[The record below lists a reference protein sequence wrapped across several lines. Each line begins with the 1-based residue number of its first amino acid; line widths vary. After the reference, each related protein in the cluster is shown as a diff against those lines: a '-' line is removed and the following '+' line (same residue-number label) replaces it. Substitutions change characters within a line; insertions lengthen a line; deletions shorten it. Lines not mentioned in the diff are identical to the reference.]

1 MAKNIEPKLKK
12 IGDYLKLEEDT
23 VFTIPEYQRAYSWG
37 IDNCDK
43 LWQDIND
50 FVESE
55 SKDRYFF
62 GTIIINCQDNDTKYG
77 LIDGQQRTT
86 TFLLLLKAL
95 LVRIN
100 IAIERTASDEDS
112 ASLCRGLQE
121 RRRRIMGI
129 LYKAETEDISD
140 KPDAAKDAE
149 ICRRGIILENFSIN
163 EQYKTELSTILQ
175 ATDYASA
182 EARVIKIKYKQKD
195 NRYTNFFR
203 NFKFFYGNISEL
215 SDSQLN
221 SIAKSITDNCEV
233 IEIKSWQ
240 VEQAITMFNSLNS
253 DGLPLYDSDIISAKL
268 YAEAEKRGKEKEFA
282 DLWKQLNNCIN
293 ELESTRIA
301 DINSILMARF
311 LNAGEYKFFPEVI
324 LAANLTDGTKD
335 FDELTLFHESLQSGQ
350 TWNKSIGNFQFN
362 ISRHASKNVL
372 NQYDRL
378 PRIERIYLAHIKFDE
393 SVCELMRIDG
403 NHRLSAADDVPID
416 FTLPFCL
423 LLFRNPSEN
432 DQFTRAIFHNINA
445 KQIPLKLEENLKV
458 ILESPQ
464 VFSDD
469 TLIRDPSFGW
479 KYYLAR
485 KTLQSVDFSYFPAI
499 SSYIS
504 QAKCSFFVDLFGFLL
519 KNQSVE
525 ENDSAISK
533 VRTQLVEVERALIE
547 SEITATTTNIAVIG
561 ALAYYRLTNES
572 KYRGFL
578 SWIKKNNIGN
588 VEKLHIDDVI
598 NLYDEI
604 YKYVPKK
611 VFLARWY
618 PAETDAEYK
627 QSVYRID
634 AIKEVIDELG
644 LQLTDLGT
652 RDTGTFDIREVMY
665 HDIRECDIFIAD
677 LTGARHNVMI
687 EVGYALKHID
697 TGRMV
702 FYFQETDS
710 CKNVPFDVNHFSYDK
725 IEDSVEIKAKTKARI
740 MKILEQAKNGEI

>member
-112 ASLCRGLQE
+112 ASLCLGLQE

-175 ATDYASA
+175 ATDYTSA

-203 NFKFFYGNISEL
+203 NFKFFYGKISEL

-301 DINSILMARF
+301 DINSILMQYMYYIRTVNKETISETGAINVTTPGLRRYFTEVNKMPITDPIGMCSDMVKLVKVWKKVSEYPQMKVLLKFNENTKLFLASYFFRF
-311 LNAGEYKFFPEVI
+311 DEDNITEELVEPILECLLRLFSLLELVDVGYSSKYFKTFLFGAEVKLVSKSTTVDAITQDFNEHIRSNWDKETIWAALHDYDGNVLVYLNEFLFAKEKGLSFT
-324 LAANLTDGTKD
+324 LGTKYD
-335 FDELTLFHESLQSGQ
+335 IEHIMPYSGNNLQEIRKDAEIDSEEEFYGVV
-350 TWNKSIGNFQFN
+350 NKLGNKILLEEKINRAIGN
-362 ISRHASKNVL
+362 
-372 NQYDRL
+372 
-378 PRIERIYLAHIKFDE
+378 EW
-393 SVCELMRIDG
+393 
-403 NHRLSAADDVPID
+403 
-416 FTLPFCL
+416 
-423 LLFRNPSEN
+423 FRTKVS
-432 DQFTRAIFHNINA
+432 T
-445 KQIPLKLEENLKV
+445 KLENKTGY
-458 ILESPQ
+458 IDS
-464 VFSDD
+464 
-469 TLIRDPSFGW
+469 
-479 KYYLAR
+479 KYPIA
-485 KTLQSVDFSYFPAI
+485 
-499 SSYIS
+499 
-504 QAKCSFFVDLFGFLL
+504 
-519 KNQSVE
+519 
-525 ENDSAISK
+525 
-533 VRTQLVEVERALIE
+533 RAL
-547 SEITATTTNIAVIG
+547 V
-561 ALAYYRLTNES
+561 S
-572 KYRGFL
+572 KYQ
-578 SWIKKNNIGN
+578 SANKPYWKK
-588 VEKLHIDDVI
+588 DDI
-598 NLYDEI
+598 MS
-604 YKYVPKK
+604 
-611 VFLARWY
+611 A
-618 PAETDAEYK
+618 TDKA
-627 QSVYRID
+627 SDRI
-634 AIKEVIDELG
+634 VS
-644 LQLTDLGT
+644 
-652 RDTGTFDIREVMY
+652 F
-665 HDIRECDIFIAD
+665 IF
-677 LTGARHNVMI
+677 
-687 EVGYALKHID
+687 
-697 TGRMV
+697 
-702 FYFQETDS
+702 
-710 CKNVPFDVNHFSYDK
+710 
-725 IEDSVEIKAKTKARI
+725 
-740 MKILEQAKNGEI
+740 GE

>member
-203 NFKFFYGNISEL
+203 NFKFFYGKISEL

-301 DINSILMARF
+301 DINSILMQYMYYIRTVNKETISETGAINVTTPGLRRYFTEVNKMPITDPIGMCSDMVKLVKVWKKVSEYPQMKVLLKFNENTKLFLASYFFRF
-311 LNAGEYKFFPEVI
+311 DEDNITEELVEPILGCLLRLFSLLELVDVGYSSKYFKTFLFGAEVKLVSKSTTVDAITQDFNEHIRSNWDKETIWAALHDYDGNVLVYLNEFLFAKEKGLSFT
-324 LAANLTDGTKD
+324 LGTKYD
-335 FDELTLFHESLQSGQ
+335 IEHIMPYSGNNLQEIRKDAEIDSEEEFYGVV
-350 TWNKSIGNFQFN
+350 NKLGNKILLEEKINRAIGN
-362 ISRHASKNVL
+362 
-372 NQYDRL
+372 
-378 PRIERIYLAHIKFDE
+378 EW
-393 SVCELMRIDG
+393 
-403 NHRLSAADDVPID
+403 
-416 FTLPFCL
+416 
-423 LLFRNPSEN
+423 FRTKVS
-432 DQFTRAIFHNINA
+432 T
-445 KQIPLKLEENLKV
+445 KLENKTGY
-458 ILESPQ
+458 IDS
-464 VFSDD
+464 
-469 TLIRDPSFGW
+469 
-479 KYYLAR
+479 KYPIA
-485 KTLQSVDFSYFPAI
+485 
-499 SSYIS
+499 
-504 QAKCSFFVDLFGFLL
+504 
-519 KNQSVE
+519 
-525 ENDSAISK
+525 
-533 VRTQLVEVERALIE
+533 RAL
-547 SEITATTTNIAVIG
+547 V
-561 ALAYYRLTNES
+561 S
-572 KYRGFL
+572 KYQ
-578 SWIKKNNIGN
+578 SANKPYWKK
-588 VEKLHIDDVI
+588 DDI
-598 NLYDEI
+598 MST
-604 YKYVPKK
+604 
-611 VFLARWY
+611 
-618 PAETDAEYK
+618 TDKA
-627 QSVYRID
+627 SDRI
-634 AIKEVIDELG
+634 VS
-644 LQLTDLGT
+644 
-652 RDTGTFDIREVMY
+652 F
-665 HDIRECDIFIAD
+665 IF
-677 LTGARHNVMI
+677 
-687 EVGYALKHID
+687 
-697 TGRMV
+697 
-702 FYFQETDS
+702 
-710 CKNVPFDVNHFSYDK
+710 
-725 IEDSVEIKAKTKARI
+725 
-740 MKILEQAKNGEI
+740 GE

>member
-1 MAKNIEPKLKK
+1 MSKNIEPKLKK

-140 KPDAAKDAE
+140 KPDAAKDSE
-149 ICRRGIILENFSIN
+149 ICHREIILENFSIN

-203 NFKFFYGNISEL
+203 NFKFFYGKISEL

-282 DLWKQLNNCIN
+282 DLWKKLNNCIN

-301 DINSILMARF
+301 DINSILMQYMYYIRTVNKETISETGAINVTTPGLRRYFTEINKMPITDPIGMCSDMVKLAKVWKKVSEYPQMKVLLKFNENTKLFLASYFFRF
-311 LNAGEYKFFPEVI
+311 DEDNITEEFVEPILECLLRLFSLLELVDVGYSSKYFKTFLFGTEVKLVSKSTTVDAITQDFNEHIRSNWDKETIWAALHDYDGNVLVYLNEFLFAKEKGLSFT
-324 LAANLTDGTKD
+324 LGTKYD
-335 FDELTLFHESLQSGQ
+335 IEHIMPYSGNNLQEIRKDAEINSEEEFYGVV
-350 TWNKSIGNFQFN
+350 NKLGNKILLEEKINRAIGN
-362 ISRHASKNVL
+362 
-372 NQYDRL
+372 
-378 PRIERIYLAHIKFDE
+378 EW
-393 SVCELMRIDG
+393 
-403 NHRLSAADDVPID
+403 
-416 FTLPFCL
+416 
-423 LLFRNPSEN
+423 FRTKVS
-432 DQFTRAIFHNINA
+432 T
-445 KQIPLKLEENLKV
+445 KLENKTGY
-458 ILESPQ
+458 IDS
-464 VFSDD
+464 
-469 TLIRDPSFGW
+469 
-479 KYYLAR
+479 KYPIA
-485 KTLQSVDFSYFPAI
+485 
-499 SSYIS
+499 
-504 QAKCSFFVDLFGFLL
+504 
-519 KNQSVE
+519 
-525 ENDSAISK
+525 
-533 VRTQLVEVERALIE
+533 RAL
-547 SEITATTTNIAVIG
+547 V
-561 ALAYYRLTNES
+561 S
-572 KYRGFL
+572 KYQ
-578 SWIKKNNIGN
+578 SANKPYWKK
-588 VEKLHIDDVI
+588 DDI
-598 NLYDEI
+598 MST
-604 YKYVPKK
+604 
-611 VFLARWY
+611 
-618 PAETDAEYK
+618 TDKA
-627 QSVYRID
+627 SDRI
-634 AIKEVIDELG
+634 V
-644 LQLTDLGT
+644 
-652 RDTGTFDIREVMY
+652 RF
-665 HDIRECDIFIAD
+665 IF
-677 LTGARHNVMI
+677 
-687 EVGYALKHID
+687 
-697 TGRMV
+697 
-702 FYFQETDS
+702 
-710 CKNVPFDVNHFSYDK
+710 
-725 IEDSVEIKAKTKARI
+725 
-740 MKILEQAKNGEI
+740 GE

>member
-203 NFKFFYGNISEL
+203 NFKFFYGKISEL

-301 DINSILMARF
+301 DINSILMQYMYYIRTVNKETISETGAINVTTPGLRRYFTEVNKMPITDPIGMCSDMVKLVKVWKKVSEYPQMKVLLKFNENTKLFLASYFFRF
-311 LNAGEYKFFPEVI
+311 DEDNITEELVEPILECLLRLFSLLELVDVGYSSKYFKTFLFGAEVKLVSKSTTVDAITQDFNEHIRSNWDKETIWEALHDYDGNVLVYLNEFLFAKEKGLSFT
-324 LAANLTDGTKD
+324 LGTKYD
-335 FDELTLFHESLQSGQ
+335 IEHIMPYSGNNLQEIRKDAEIDSEEEFYGVV
-350 TWNKSIGNFQFN
+350 NKLGNKILLEEKINRAIGN
-362 ISRHASKNVL
+362 
-372 NQYDRL
+372 
-378 PRIERIYLAHIKFDE
+378 EW
-393 SVCELMRIDG
+393 
-403 NHRLSAADDVPID
+403 
-416 FTLPFCL
+416 
-423 LLFRNPSEN
+423 FRTKVS
-432 DQFTRAIFHNINA
+432 T
-445 KQIPLKLEENLKV
+445 KLENKTGY
-458 ILESPQ
+458 IDS
-464 VFSDD
+464 
-469 TLIRDPSFGW
+469 
-479 KYYLAR
+479 KYPIA
-485 KTLQSVDFSYFPAI
+485 
-499 SSYIS
+499 
-504 QAKCSFFVDLFGFLL
+504 
-519 KNQSVE
+519 
-525 ENDSAISK
+525 
-533 VRTQLVEVERALIE
+533 RAL
-547 SEITATTTNIAVIG
+547 V
-561 ALAYYRLTNES
+561 S
-572 KYRGFL
+572 KYQ
-578 SWIKKNNIGN
+578 SANKPYWKK
-588 VEKLHIDDVI
+588 DDI
-598 NLYDEI
+598 MST
-604 YKYVPKK
+604 
-611 VFLARWY
+611 
-618 PAETDAEYK
+618 TDKA
-627 QSVYRID
+627 SDRI
-634 AIKEVIDELG
+634 VS
-644 LQLTDLGT
+644 
-652 RDTGTFDIREVMY
+652 F
-665 HDIRECDIFIAD
+665 IF
-677 LTGARHNVMI
+677 
-687 EVGYALKHID
+687 
-697 TGRMV
+697 
-702 FYFQETDS
+702 
-710 CKNVPFDVNHFSYDK
+710 
-725 IEDSVEIKAKTKARI
+725 
-740 MKILEQAKNGEI
+740 GE

>member
-203 NFKFFYGNISEL
+203 NFKFFYGKISEL

-301 DINSILMARF
+301 DINSILMQYMYYIRTVNKETISETGAINVTTPGLRRYFTEINKMPITDPIGMCSDMVKLVKVWKKVSEYPQMKVLLKFNENTKLFLASYFFRF
-311 LNAGEYKFFPEVI
+311 DEDNITEELVEPILECLLRLFSLLELVDVGYSSKYFKTFLFGVEVKLVSKSTTVDAITQDFNEHIRSNWDKEIIWAALHDYDGNVLVYLNEFLFAKEKGLSFT
-324 LAANLTDGTKD
+324 LGTKYD
-335 FDELTLFHESLQSGQ
+335 IEHIMPYSGNNLQEIRKDAEIDSEEEFYGVV
-350 TWNKSIGNFQFN
+350 NKLGNKILLEEKINRAIGN
-362 ISRHASKNVL
+362 
-372 NQYDRL
+372 
-378 PRIERIYLAHIKFDE
+378 EW
-393 SVCELMRIDG
+393 
-403 NHRLSAADDVPID
+403 
-416 FTLPFCL
+416 
-423 LLFRNPSEN
+423 FRTKVS
-432 DQFTRAIFHNINA
+432 T
-445 KQIPLKLEENLKV
+445 KLENKTGY
-458 ILESPQ
+458 IDS
-464 VFSDD
+464 
-469 TLIRDPSFGW
+469 
-479 KYYLAR
+479 KYPIA
-485 KTLQSVDFSYFPAI
+485 
-499 SSYIS
+499 
-504 QAKCSFFVDLFGFLL
+504 
-519 KNQSVE
+519 
-525 ENDSAISK
+525 
-533 VRTQLVEVERALIE
+533 RAL
-547 SEITATTTNIAVIG
+547 V
-561 ALAYYRLTNES
+561 S
-572 KYRGFL
+572 KYQ
-578 SWIKKNNIGN
+578 SANKPYWKK
-588 VEKLHIDDVI
+588 DDI
-598 NLYDEI
+598 MST
-604 YKYVPKK
+604 
-611 VFLARWY
+611 
-618 PAETDAEYK
+618 TDKA
-627 QSVYRID
+627 SDRI
-634 AIKEVIDELG
+634 VS
-644 LQLTDLGT
+644 
-652 RDTGTFDIREVMY
+652 F
-665 HDIRECDIFIAD
+665 IF
-677 LTGARHNVMI
+677 
-687 EVGYALKHID
+687 
-697 TGRMV
+697 
-702 FYFQETDS
+702 
-710 CKNVPFDVNHFSYDK
+710 
-725 IEDSVEIKAKTKARI
+725 
-740 MKILEQAKNGEI
+740 GE

>member
-100 IAIERTASDEDS
+100 IAIERTAGDEDS

-203 NFKFFYGNISEL
+203 NFKFFYGKISEL

-301 DINSILMARF
+301 DINSILMQYMYYIRTVNKETISETGAINVTTPGLRRYFTEVNKMPITDPIGMCSDMVKLVKVWKKVSEYPQMKVLLKFNENTKLFLASYFFRF
-311 LNAGEYKFFPEVI
+311 DEDNITEELVEPILECLLRLFSLLELVDVGYSSKYFKTFLFGAEVKLVSKSTTVDAITQDFNEHIRSNWDKETIWAALHDYDGNVLVYLNEFLFAKEKGLSFT
-324 LAANLTDGTKD
+324 LGTKYD
-335 FDELTLFHESLQSGQ
+335 IEHIMPYSGNNLQEIRKDAEIDSEEEFYGVV
-350 TWNKSIGNFQFN
+350 NKLGNKILLEEKINRAIGN
-362 ISRHASKNVL
+362 
-372 NQYDRL
+372 
-378 PRIERIYLAHIKFDE
+378 EW
-393 SVCELMRIDG
+393 
-403 NHRLSAADDVPID
+403 
-416 FTLPFCL
+416 
-423 LLFRNPSEN
+423 FRTKVS
-432 DQFTRAIFHNINA
+432 T
-445 KQIPLKLEENLKV
+445 KLENKTGY
-458 ILESPQ
+458 IDS
-464 VFSDD
+464 
-469 TLIRDPSFGW
+469 
-479 KYYLAR
+479 KYPIA
-485 KTLQSVDFSYFPAI
+485 
-499 SSYIS
+499 
-504 QAKCSFFVDLFGFLL
+504 
-519 KNQSVE
+519 
-525 ENDSAISK
+525 
-533 VRTQLVEVERALIE
+533 RAL
-547 SEITATTTNIAVIG
+547 V
-561 ALAYYRLTNES
+561 S
-572 KYRGFL
+572 KYQ
-578 SWIKKNNIGN
+578 SANKPYWKK
-588 VEKLHIDDVI
+588 DDI
-598 NLYDEI
+598 MS
-604 YKYVPKK
+604 
-611 VFLARWY
+611 A
-618 PAETDAEYK
+618 TDKA
-627 QSVYRID
+627 SDRI
-634 AIKEVIDELG
+634 V
-644 LQLTDLGT
+644 
-652 RDTGTFDIREVMY
+652 RF
-665 HDIRECDIFIAD
+665 IF
-677 LTGARHNVMI
+677 
-687 EVGYALKHID
+687 
-697 TGRMV
+697 
-702 FYFQETDS
+702 
-710 CKNVPFDVNHFSYDK
+710 
-725 IEDSVEIKAKTKARI
+725 
-740 MKILEQAKNGEI
+740 GE

>member
-182 EARVIKIKYKQKD
+182 EARVIKYKQKD

-203 NFKFFYGNISEL
+203 NFKFFYGKISEL

-301 DINSILMARF
+301 DINSILMQYMYYIRTVNKETISETGAINVTTPGLRRYFTEVNKMPITDPIGMCSDMVKLVKVWKKVSEYPQMKVLLKFNENTKLFLASYFFRF
-311 LNAGEYKFFPEVI
+311 DEDNITEELVEPILECLLRLFSLLELVDVGYSSKYFKTFLFGAEVKLVSKSTTVDAITQDFNEHIRSNWDKETIWAALHDYDGNVLVYLNEFLFAKEKGLSFT
-324 LAANLTDGTKD
+324 LGTKYD
-335 FDELTLFHESLQSGQ
+335 IEHIMPYSGNNLQEIRKDAEIDSEEEFYGVV
-350 TWNKSIGNFQFN
+350 NKLGNKILLEEKINRAIGN
-362 ISRHASKNVL
+362 
-372 NQYDRL
+372 
-378 PRIERIYLAHIKFDE
+378 EW
-393 SVCELMRIDG
+393 
-403 NHRLSAADDVPID
+403 
-416 FTLPFCL
+416 
-423 LLFRNPSEN
+423 FRTKVS
-432 DQFTRAIFHNINA
+432 T
-445 KQIPLKLEENLKV
+445 KLENKTGY
-458 ILESPQ
+458 IDS
-464 VFSDD
+464 
-469 TLIRDPSFGW
+469 
-479 KYYLAR
+479 KYPIA
-485 KTLQSVDFSYFPAI
+485 
-499 SSYIS
+499 
-504 QAKCSFFVDLFGFLL
+504 
-519 KNQSVE
+519 
-525 ENDSAISK
+525 
-533 VRTQLVEVERALIE
+533 RAL
-547 SEITATTTNIAVIG
+547 V
-561 ALAYYRLTNES
+561 S
-572 KYRGFL
+572 KYQ
-578 SWIKKNNIGN
+578 SANKPYWKK
-588 VEKLHIDDVI
+588 DDI
-598 NLYDEI
+598 MST
-604 YKYVPKK
+604 
-611 VFLARWY
+611 
-618 PAETDAEYK
+618 TDKA
-627 QSVYRID
+627 SDRI
-634 AIKEVIDELG
+634 VS
-644 LQLTDLGT
+644 
-652 RDTGTFDIREVMY
+652 F
-665 HDIRECDIFIAD
+665 IF
-677 LTGARHNVMI
+677 
-687 EVGYALKHID
+687 
-697 TGRMV
+697 
-702 FYFQETDS
+702 
-710 CKNVPFDVNHFSYDK
+710 
-725 IEDSVEIKAKTKARI
+725 
-740 MKILEQAKNGEI
+740 GE

>member
-203 NFKFFYGNISEL
+203 NFKFFYGKISEL

-301 DINSILMARF
+301 DINSILMQYMYYIRTVNKETISETGAINVTTPGLRRYFTEINKMPITDPIGMCSDMVKLAKVWKKVSEYPQMKVLLKFNENTKLFLASYFFRF
-311 LNAGEYKFFPEVI
+311 DEDNITEELVEPILECLLRLFSLLELVDVGYSSKYFKTFLFGAEVKLVSKSTTVDAITQDFNEHIRSNWDKETIWADLHDYDGNVLVYLNEFLFAKEKGLSFT
-324 LAANLTDGTKD
+324 LGTKYD
-335 FDELTLFHESLQSGQ
+335 IEHIMPYSGNNLQEIRKDAEIDSEEEFYDVV
-350 TWNKSIGNFQFN
+350 NKLGNKILLEEKINRAIGN
-362 ISRHASKNVL
+362 
-372 NQYDRL
+372 
-378 PRIERIYLAHIKFDE
+378 EW
-393 SVCELMRIDG
+393 
-403 NHRLSAADDVPID
+403 
-416 FTLPFCL
+416 
-423 LLFRNPSEN
+423 FRTKVS
-432 DQFTRAIFHNINA
+432 T
-445 KQIPLKLEENLKV
+445 KLENKTGY
-458 ILESPQ
+458 IDS
-464 VFSDD
+464 
-469 TLIRDPSFGW
+469 
-479 KYYLAR
+479 KYPIA
-485 KTLQSVDFSYFPAI
+485 
-499 SSYIS
+499 
-504 QAKCSFFVDLFGFLL
+504 
-519 KNQSVE
+519 
-525 ENDSAISK
+525 
-533 VRTQLVEVERALIE
+533 RAL
-547 SEITATTTNIAVIG
+547 V
-561 ALAYYRLTNES
+561 S
-572 KYRGFL
+572 KYQ
-578 SWIKKNNIGN
+578 SANKTYWKK
-588 VEKLHIDDVI
+588 DDI
-598 NLYDEI
+598 MS
-604 YKYVPKK
+604 
-611 VFLARWY
+611 A
-618 PAETDAEYK
+618 TDKA
-627 QSVYRID
+627 SDRI
-634 AIKEVIDELG
+634 V
-644 LQLTDLGT
+644 
-652 RDTGTFDIREVMY
+652 RF
-665 HDIRECDIFIAD
+665 IF
-677 LTGARHNVMI
+677 
-687 EVGYALKHID
+687 
-697 TGRMV
+697 
-702 FYFQETDS
+702 
-710 CKNVPFDVNHFSYDK
+710 
-725 IEDSVEIKAKTKARI
+725 
-740 MKILEQAKNGEI
+740 GE

>member
-203 NFKFFYGNISEL
+203 NFKFFYGKISEL

-301 DINSILMARF
+301 DINSILMQYMYYIRTVNKETISETGAINVTTPGLRRYFTEINKMPITDPIGMCSDMVKLAKVWKKVSEYPQMKVLLKFNENTKLFLASYFFRF
-311 LNAGEYKFFPEVI
+311 DEDNITEELVEPILECLLRLFSLLELVDVGYSSKYFKTFLFGAEVKLVSKSTTVDAITQDFNEHIRSNWDKETIWAALHDYDGNVLVYLNEFLFAKEKGLSFT
-324 LAANLTDGTKD
+324 LGTKYD
-335 FDELTLFHESLQSGQ
+335 IEHIMPYSGNNLQEIRKDAEIDSEEEFYGVVNKLGNKILLEEKINRASGNE
-350 TWNKSIGNFQFN
+350 W
-362 ISRHASKNVL
+362 
-372 NQYDRL
+372 
-378 PRIERIYLAHIKFDE
+378 
-393 SVCELMRIDG
+393 
-403 NHRLSAADDVPID
+403 
-416 FTLPFCL
+416 
-423 LLFRNPSEN
+423 FRTKVS
-432 DQFTRAIFHNINA
+432 T
-445 KQIPLKLEENLKV
+445 KLENKTGY
-458 ILESPQ
+458 IDS
-464 VFSDD
+464 
-469 TLIRDPSFGW
+469 
-479 KYYLAR
+479 KYPIA
-485 KTLQSVDFSYFPAI
+485 
-499 SSYIS
+499 
-504 QAKCSFFVDLFGFLL
+504 
-519 KNQSVE
+519 
-525 ENDSAISK
+525 
-533 VRTQLVEVERALIE
+533 RAL
-547 SEITATTTNIAVIG
+547 V
-561 ALAYYRLTNES
+561 S
-572 KYRGFL
+572 KYQ
-578 SWIKKNNIGN
+578 SANKPYWKK
-588 VEKLHIDDVI
+588 DDI
-598 NLYDEI
+598 MS
-604 YKYVPKK
+604 
-611 VFLARWY
+611 A
-618 PAETDAEYK
+618 TDKA
-627 QSVYRID
+627 SDRTVR
-634 AIKEVIDELG
+634 
-644 LQLTDLGT
+644 
-652 RDTGTFDIREVMY
+652 F
-665 HDIRECDIFIAD
+665 IF
-677 LTGARHNVMI
+677 
-687 EVGYALKHID
+687 
-697 TGRMV
+697 
-702 FYFQETDS
+702 
-710 CKNVPFDVNHFSYDK
+710 
-725 IEDSVEIKAKTKARI
+725 
-740 MKILEQAKNGEI
+740 GE

>member
-203 NFKFFYGNISEL
+203 NFKFFYGKISEL

-301 DINSILMARF
+301 DINSILMQYMYYIRTVNKETISETGAINVTTPGLRRYFTEVNKMPITDPIGMCSDMVKLVKVWKKVSEYPQMKVLLKFNENTKLFLASYFFRF
-311 LNAGEYKFFPEVI
+311 DEDNITEELVEPILECLLRLFSLLELVDVGYSSKYFKTFLFGAEVKLVSKSTTVDAITQDFNEHIRSNWDKETIWAALHDYDGNVLVYLNEFLFAKEKGLSFT
-324 LAANLTDGTKD
+324 LGTKYD
-335 FDELTLFHESLQSGQ
+335 IEHIMPYSGNNLQEIRKDAEIDSEEEFYGVV
-350 TWNKSIGNFQFN
+350 NKLGNKILLEEKINRAIGN
-362 ISRHASKNVL
+362 
-372 NQYDRL
+372 
-378 PRIERIYLAHIKFDE
+378 EW
-393 SVCELMRIDG
+393 
-403 NHRLSAADDVPID
+403 
-416 FTLPFCL
+416 
-423 LLFRNPSEN
+423 FRTKVS
-432 DQFTRAIFHNINA
+432 T
-445 KQIPLKLEENLKV
+445 KLEKKTGY
-458 ILESPQ
+458 IDS
-464 VFSDD
+464 
-469 TLIRDPSFGW
+469 
-479 KYYLAR
+479 KYPIA
-485 KTLQSVDFSYFPAI
+485 
-499 SSYIS
+499 
-504 QAKCSFFVDLFGFLL
+504 
-519 KNQSVE
+519 
-525 ENDSAISK
+525 
-533 VRTQLVEVERALIE
+533 RAL
-547 SEITATTTNIAVIG
+547 V
-561 ALAYYRLTNES
+561 S
-572 KYRGFL
+572 KYQ
-578 SWIKKNNIGN
+578 SANKPYWKK
-588 VEKLHIDDVI
+588 DDI
-598 NLYDEI
+598 MS
-604 YKYVPKK
+604 
-611 VFLARWY
+611 A
-618 PAETDAEYK
+618 TDKA
-627 QSVYRID
+627 SDRI
-634 AIKEVIDELG
+634 V
-644 LQLTDLGT
+644 
-652 RDTGTFDIREVMY
+652 RF
-665 HDIRECDIFIAD
+665 IF
-677 LTGARHNVMI
+677 
-687 EVGYALKHID
+687 
-697 TGRMV
+697 
-702 FYFQETDS
+702 
-710 CKNVPFDVNHFSYDK
+710 
-725 IEDSVEIKAKTKARI
+725 
-740 MKILEQAKNGEI
+740 GE

>member
-43 LWQDIND
+43 LWQDISG

-203 NFKFFYGNISEL
+203 NFKFFYGKISEL

-301 DINSILMARF
+301 DINSILMQYMYYIRTVNKETISETGAINVTTPGLRRYFTEINKMPITDPIGMCSDMVKLAKVWKKVSEYPQMKVLLKFNENTKLFLASYFFRF
-311 LNAGEYKFFPEVI
+311 DEDNITEELVEPILECLLRLFSLLELVDVGYSSKYFKTFLFGAEVKLVSKSTTVDAITQDFNEHIRSNWDKETIWAALHDYDGNVLVYLNEFLFAKEKGLSFT
-324 LAANLTDGTKD
+324 LGTKYDIEHIMPYSGNNLQEIRKDAEIDSEED
-335 FDELTLFHESLQSGQ
+335 FYGVV
-350 TWNKSIGNFQFN
+350 NKLGNKILLEEKINRAIGN
-362 ISRHASKNVL
+362 
-372 NQYDRL
+372 
-378 PRIERIYLAHIKFDE
+378 EW
-393 SVCELMRIDG
+393 
-403 NHRLSAADDVPID
+403 
-416 FTLPFCL
+416 
-423 LLFRNPSEN
+423 FRTKVS
-432 DQFTRAIFHNINA
+432 T
-445 KQIPLKLEENLKV
+445 KLENKTGY
-458 ILESPQ
+458 IDS
-464 VFSDD
+464 
-469 TLIRDPSFGW
+469 
-479 KYYLAR
+479 KYPIA
-485 KTLQSVDFSYFPAI
+485 
-499 SSYIS
+499 
-504 QAKCSFFVDLFGFLL
+504 
-519 KNQSVE
+519 
-525 ENDSAISK
+525 
-533 VRTQLVEVERALIE
+533 RAL
-547 SEITATTTNIAVIG
+547 V
-561 ALAYYRLTNES
+561 S
-572 KYRGFL
+572 KYQ
-578 SWIKKNNIGN
+578 SANKPYWKK
-588 VEKLHIDDVI
+588 DDI
-598 NLYDEI
+598 MS
-604 YKYVPKK
+604 
-611 VFLARWY
+611 A
-618 PAETDAEYK
+618 TDKA
-627 QSVYRID
+627 SDRI
-634 AIKEVIDELG
+634 V
-644 LQLTDLGT
+644 
-652 RDTGTFDIREVMY
+652 RF
-665 HDIRECDIFIAD
+665 IF
-677 LTGARHNVMI
+677 
-687 EVGYALKHID
+687 
-697 TGRMV
+697 
-702 FYFQETDS
+702 
-710 CKNVPFDVNHFSYDK
+710 
-725 IEDSVEIKAKTKARI
+725 
-740 MKILEQAKNGEI
+740 GE

>member
-43 LWQDIND
+43 LWQDISD

-100 IAIERTASDEDS
+100 IAIERTANDEDS

-203 NFKFFYGNISEL
+203 NFKFFYGKISEL

-301 DINSILMARF
+301 DINSILMQYMYYIRTVNKETISETGAINVTTPGLRRYFTEINKMPITDPIGMCSDMVKLAKVWKKVSEYPQMKVLLKFNENTKLFLASYFFRF
-311 LNAGEYKFFPEVI
+311 DEDNITEELVEPILECLLRLFSLLELVDVGYSSKYFKTFLFGAEVKLVSKSTTVDAITQDFNEHIRFNWDKETIWAALHDYDGNVLVYLNEFLFAKEKGLSFT
-324 LAANLTDGTKD
+324 LGTKYD
-335 FDELTLFHESLQSGQ
+335 IEHIMPYSGNNLQEIRKDAEIDSEEEFYGVV
-350 TWNKSIGNFQFN
+350 NKLGNKILLEEKINRAIGN
-362 ISRHASKNVL
+362 
-372 NQYDRL
+372 
-378 PRIERIYLAHIKFDE
+378 EW
-393 SVCELMRIDG
+393 
-403 NHRLSAADDVPID
+403 
-416 FTLPFCL
+416 
-423 LLFRNPSEN
+423 FRTKVS
-432 DQFTRAIFHNINA
+432 T
-445 KQIPLKLEENLKV
+445 KLENKTGY
-458 ILESPQ
+458 IDS
-464 VFSDD
+464 
-469 TLIRDPSFGW
+469 
-479 KYYLAR
+479 KYPIA
-485 KTLQSVDFSYFPAI
+485 
-499 SSYIS
+499 
-504 QAKCSFFVDLFGFLL
+504 
-519 KNQSVE
+519 
-525 ENDSAISK
+525 
-533 VRTQLVEVERALIE
+533 RAL
-547 SEITATTTNIAVIG
+547 V
-561 ALAYYRLTNES
+561 S
-572 KYRGFL
+572 KYQ
-578 SWIKKNNIGN
+578 SANKPYWKK
-588 VEKLHIDDVI
+588 DDI
-598 NLYDEI
+598 MS
-604 YKYVPKK
+604 
-611 VFLARWY
+611 A
-618 PAETDAEYK
+618 TDKA
-627 QSVYRID
+627 SDRI
-634 AIKEVIDELG
+634 V
-644 LQLTDLGT
+644 
-652 RDTGTFDIREVMY
+652 RF
-665 HDIRECDIFIAD
+665 IF
-677 LTGARHNVMI
+677 
-687 EVGYALKHID
+687 
-697 TGRMV
+697 
-702 FYFQETDS
+702 
-710 CKNVPFDVNHFSYDK
+710 
-725 IEDSVEIKAKTKARI
+725 
-740 MKILEQAKNGEI
+740 GE

>member
-203 NFKFFYGNISEL
+203 NFKFFYGKISEL

-301 DINSILMARF
+301 DINSILMQYMYYIRTVNKETISETGAINVTTPGLRRYFTEVNKMPITDPIGMCSDMVKLVKVWKKVSEYPQMKVLLKFNENTKLFLASYFFRF
-311 LNAGEYKFFPEVI
+311 DEDNITEELVEPILECLLRLFSLLELVDVGYSSKYFKTFLFGAEVKLVSKSTTVDAITQDFNEHIRSNWDKETIWAALHDYDGNVLVYLNEFLFAKEKGLSFT
-324 LAANLTDGTKD
+324 LGTKYD
-335 FDELTLFHESLQSGQ
+335 IEHIMPYSGNNLQEIRKDAEIDSEEEFYGVV
-350 TWNKSIGNFQFN
+350 NKLGNKILLEEKINRAIGN
-362 ISRHASKNVL
+362 
-372 NQYDRL
+372 
-378 PRIERIYLAHIKFDE
+378 EW
-393 SVCELMRIDG
+393 
-403 NHRLSAADDVPID
+403 
-416 FTLPFCL
+416 
-423 LLFRNPSEN
+423 FRTKVS
-432 DQFTRAIFHNINA
+432 T
-445 KQIPLKLEENLKV
+445 KLENKTGY
-458 ILESPQ
+458 IDS
-464 VFSDD
+464 
-469 TLIRDPSFGW
+469 
-479 KYYLAR
+479 KYPIA
-485 KTLQSVDFSYFPAI
+485 
-499 SSYIS
+499 
-504 QAKCSFFVDLFGFLL
+504 
-519 KNQSVE
+519 
-525 ENDSAISK
+525 
-533 VRTQLVEVERALIE
+533 RAL
-547 SEITATTTNIAVIG
+547 V
-561 ALAYYRLTNES
+561 S
-572 KYRGFL
+572 KYQ
-578 SWIKKNNIGN
+578 SANKPYWKK
-588 VEKLHIDDVI
+588 DDI
-598 NLYDEI
+598 MS
-604 YKYVPKK
+604 
-611 VFLARWY
+611 A
-618 PAETDAEYK
+618 TDKA
-627 QSVYRID
+627 SDRTVR
-634 AIKEVIDELG
+634 
-644 LQLTDLGT
+644 
-652 RDTGTFDIREVMY
+652 F
-665 HDIRECDIFIAD
+665 IF
-677 LTGARHNVMI
+677 
-687 EVGYALKHID
+687 
-697 TGRMV
+697 
-702 FYFQETDS
+702 
-710 CKNVPFDVNHFSYDK
+710 
-725 IEDSVEIKAKTKARI
+725 
-740 MKILEQAKNGEI
+740 GE

>member
-203 NFKFFYGNISEL
+203 NFKFFYGKISEL
-215 SDSQLN
+215 SDSLLN

-301 DINSILMARF
+301 DINSILMQYMYYIRTVNKETISETGAINVTTPGLRRYFTEVNKMPITDPIGMCSDMVKLVKVWKKVSEYPQMKVLLKFNENTKLFLASYFFRF
-311 LNAGEYKFFPEVI
+311 DEDNITEELVEPILECLLRLFSLLELVDVGYSSKYFKTFLFGAEVKLVSKSTTVDAITQDFNEHIRSNWDKETIWAALHDYDGNVLVYLNEFLFAKEKGLSFT
-324 LAANLTDGTKD
+324 LGTKYD
-335 FDELTLFHESLQSGQ
+335 IEHIMPYSGNNLQEIRKDAEIDSEEEFYGVV
-350 TWNKSIGNFQFN
+350 NKLGNKILLEEKINRAIGN
-362 ISRHASKNVL
+362 
-372 NQYDRL
+372 
-378 PRIERIYLAHIKFDE
+378 EW
-393 SVCELMRIDG
+393 
-403 NHRLSAADDVPID
+403 
-416 FTLPFCL
+416 
-423 LLFRNPSEN
+423 FRTKVS
-432 DQFTRAIFHNINA
+432 T
-445 KQIPLKLEENLKV
+445 KLENKTGY
-458 ILESPQ
+458 IDS
-464 VFSDD
+464 
-469 TLIRDPSFGW
+469 
-479 KYYLAR
+479 KYPIA
-485 KTLQSVDFSYFPAI
+485 
-499 SSYIS
+499 
-504 QAKCSFFVDLFGFLL
+504 
-519 KNQSVE
+519 
-525 ENDSAISK
+525 
-533 VRTQLVEVERALIE
+533 RAL
-547 SEITATTTNIAVIG
+547 V
-561 ALAYYRLTNES
+561 S
-572 KYRGFL
+572 KYQ
-578 SWIKKNNIGN
+578 SANKPYWKK
-588 VEKLHIDDVI
+588 DDI
-598 NLYDEI
+598 MST
-604 YKYVPKK
+604 
-611 VFLARWY
+611 
-618 PAETDAEYK
+618 TDKA
-627 QSVYRID
+627 SDRI
-634 AIKEVIDELG
+634 VS
-644 LQLTDLGT
+644 
-652 RDTGTFDIREVMY
+652 F
-665 HDIRECDIFIAD
+665 IF
-677 LTGARHNVMI
+677 
-687 EVGYALKHID
+687 
-697 TGRMV
+697 
-702 FYFQETDS
+702 
-710 CKNVPFDVNHFSYDK
+710 
-725 IEDSVEIKAKTKARI
+725 
-740 MKILEQAKNGEI
+740 GE

>member
-203 NFKFFYGNISEL
+203 NFKFFYGKISEL

-253 DGLPLYDSDIISAKL
+253 DGLLLYDSDIISAKL

-301 DINSILMARF
+301 DINSILMQYMYYIRTVNKETISETGAINVTTPGLRRYFTEVNKMPITDPIGMCSDMVKLVKVWKKVSEYPQMKVLLKFNENTKLFLASYFFRF
-311 LNAGEYKFFPEVI
+311 DEDNITEELVEPILECLLRLFSLLELVDVGYSSKYFKTFLFGAEVKLVSKSTTVDAITQDFNEHIRSNWDKETIWAALHDYDGNVLVYLNEFLFAKEKGLSFT
-324 LAANLTDGTKD
+324 LGTKYD
-335 FDELTLFHESLQSGQ
+335 IEHIMPYSGNNLQEIRKDAEIDSEEEFYGVV
-350 TWNKSIGNFQFN
+350 NKLGNKILLEEKINRAIGN
-362 ISRHASKNVL
+362 
-372 NQYDRL
+372 
-378 PRIERIYLAHIKFDE
+378 EW
-393 SVCELMRIDG
+393 
-403 NHRLSAADDVPID
+403 
-416 FTLPFCL
+416 
-423 LLFRNPSEN
+423 FRTKVS
-432 DQFTRAIFHNINA
+432 T
-445 KQIPLKLEENLKV
+445 KLENKTGY
-458 ILESPQ
+458 IDS
-464 VFSDD
+464 
-469 TLIRDPSFGW
+469 
-479 KYYLAR
+479 KYPIA
-485 KTLQSVDFSYFPAI
+485 
-499 SSYIS
+499 
-504 QAKCSFFVDLFGFLL
+504 
-519 KNQSVE
+519 
-525 ENDSAISK
+525 
-533 VRTQLVEVERALIE
+533 RAL
-547 SEITATTTNIAVIG
+547 V
-561 ALAYYRLTNES
+561 S
-572 KYRGFL
+572 KYQ
-578 SWIKKNNIGN
+578 SANKPYWKK
-588 VEKLHIDDVI
+588 DDI
-598 NLYDEI
+598 MST
-604 YKYVPKK
+604 
-611 VFLARWY
+611 
-618 PAETDAEYK
+618 TDKA
-627 QSVYRID
+627 SDRI
-634 AIKEVIDELG
+634 VS
-644 LQLTDLGT
+644 
-652 RDTGTFDIREVMY
+652 F
-665 HDIRECDIFIAD
+665 IF
-677 LTGARHNVMI
+677 
-687 EVGYALKHID
+687 
-697 TGRMV
+697 
-702 FYFQETDS
+702 
-710 CKNVPFDVNHFSYDK
+710 
-725 IEDSVEIKAKTKARI
+725 
-740 MKILEQAKNGEI
+740 GE

>member
-203 NFKFFYGNISEL
+203 NFKFFYGKISEL

-301 DINSILMARF
+301 DINSILMQYMYYIRTVNKETISETGAINVTTPGLRRYFTEVNKMPITDPIGMCSDMVKLVKVWKKVSEYPQMKVLLKFNENTKLFLASYFFRF
-311 LNAGEYKFFPEVI
+311 DEDNITEELVEPILECLLRLFSLLELVDVGYSSKYFKTFLFGAEVKLVSKSTTVDAITQDFNEHIRSNWDKETIWAALHDYDGNVLAYLNEFLFAKEKGLSFT
-324 LAANLTDGTKD
+324 LGTKYD
-335 FDELTLFHESLQSGQ
+335 IEHIMPYSGNNLQEIRKDAEIDSEEEFYGVV
-350 TWNKSIGNFQFN
+350 NKLGNKILLEEKINRAIGN
-362 ISRHASKNVL
+362 
-372 NQYDRL
+372 
-378 PRIERIYLAHIKFDE
+378 EW
-393 SVCELMRIDG
+393 
-403 NHRLSAADDVPID
+403 
-416 FTLPFCL
+416 
-423 LLFRNPSEN
+423 FRTKVS
-432 DQFTRAIFHNINA
+432 T
-445 KQIPLKLEENLKV
+445 KLENKTGY
-458 ILESPQ
+458 IDS
-464 VFSDD
+464 
-469 TLIRDPSFGW
+469 
-479 KYYLAR
+479 KYPIA
-485 KTLQSVDFSYFPAI
+485 
-499 SSYIS
+499 
-504 QAKCSFFVDLFGFLL
+504 
-519 KNQSVE
+519 
-525 ENDSAISK
+525 
-533 VRTQLVEVERALIE
+533 RAL
-547 SEITATTTNIAVIG
+547 V
-561 ALAYYRLTNES
+561 S
-572 KYRGFL
+572 KYQ
-578 SWIKKNNIGN
+578 SANKPYWKK
-588 VEKLHIDDVI
+588 DDI
-598 NLYDEI
+598 MS
-604 YKYVPKK
+604 
-611 VFLARWY
+611 A
-618 PAETDAEYK
+618 TDKA
-627 QSVYRID
+627 SDRI
-634 AIKEVIDELG
+634 V
-644 LQLTDLGT
+644 
-652 RDTGTFDIREVMY
+652 RF
-665 HDIRECDIFIAD
+665 IF
-677 LTGARHNVMI
+677 
-687 EVGYALKHID
+687 
-697 TGRMV
+697 
-702 FYFQETDS
+702 
-710 CKNVPFDVNHFSYDK
+710 
-725 IEDSVEIKAKTKARI
+725 
-740 MKILEQAKNGEI
+740 GE

>member
-203 NFKFFYGNISEL
+203 NFKFFYGKISEL

-301 DINSILMARF
+301 DINSILMQYMYYIRTVNKETISETGAINVTTPGLRRYFTEVNKMPITDPIGMCSDMVKLVKVWKKVSEYPQMKVLLKFNENTKLFLASYFFRF
-311 LNAGEYKFFPEVI
+311 DEDNITEELVEPILECLLRLFSLLELVDVGYSSKYFKTFLFGAEVKLVSKSTTVDAITQDFNEHIRSNWDKETIWAALHDYDGNVLAYLNEFLFAKEKGLSFT
-324 LAANLTDGTKD
+324 LGTKYD
-335 FDELTLFHESLQSGQ
+335 IEHIMPYSGNNLQEIRKDAEIDSEEEFYGVV
-350 TWNKSIGNFQFN
+350 NKLGNKILLEEKINRAIGN
-362 ISRHASKNVL
+362 
-372 NQYDRL
+372 
-378 PRIERIYLAHIKFDE
+378 EW
-393 SVCELMRIDG
+393 
-403 NHRLSAADDVPID
+403 
-416 FTLPFCL
+416 
-423 LLFRNPSEN
+423 FRTKVS
-432 DQFTRAIFHNINA
+432 T
-445 KQIPLKLEENLKV
+445 KLEKKTGY
-458 ILESPQ
+458 IDS
-464 VFSDD
+464 
-469 TLIRDPSFGW
+469 
-479 KYYLAR
+479 KYPIA
-485 KTLQSVDFSYFPAI
+485 
-499 SSYIS
+499 
-504 QAKCSFFVDLFGFLL
+504 
-519 KNQSVE
+519 
-525 ENDSAISK
+525 
-533 VRTQLVEVERALIE
+533 RAL
-547 SEITATTTNIAVIG
+547 V
-561 ALAYYRLTNES
+561 S
-572 KYRGFL
+572 KYQ
-578 SWIKKNNIGN
+578 SANKPYWKK
-588 VEKLHIDDVI
+588 DDI
-598 NLYDEI
+598 MS
-604 YKYVPKK
+604 
-611 VFLARWY
+611 A
-618 PAETDAEYK
+618 TDKA
-627 QSVYRID
+627 SDRI
-634 AIKEVIDELG
+634 V
-644 LQLTDLGT
+644 
-652 RDTGTFDIREVMY
+652 RF
-665 HDIRECDIFIAD
+665 IF
-677 LTGARHNVMI
+677 
-687 EVGYALKHID
+687 
-697 TGRMV
+697 
-702 FYFQETDS
+702 
-710 CKNVPFDVNHFSYDK
+710 
-725 IEDSVEIKAKTKARI
+725 
-740 MKILEQAKNGEI
+740 GE